1 MTSAA
6 RVLFEAFLSDRD
18 SPNPLGERPPTPG
31 RRVED
36 LASIDPVDLA
46 QSILVVEPWNH
57 VGERP
62 SDQSGVIASENIAY
76 IADQILGVG
85 TLIVPAWRSGVGDPG
100 CFAELASRAMLV
112 VFEGGEPDVHVA
124 GSFSEAYPRSAAT
137 KTLVELML
145 RGVPFIGICL
155 SHQLAAQAHVELVR
169 DAVRRLESS
178 EHGAF
183 VEVSRRIAE
192 VGANLQVK
200 KGYGTIAKSW
210 SDETFAVAKNE
221 EVSHSN
227 TRLYPYI
234 NIELDHV
241 PTMVSEAH
249 RVVAQKYEAIIDTA
263 LQYENELR
271 IQAFHG
277 NEVSEESVRFV
288 CWAYQQIQHVMTA
301 YSLDAASIPQIHAL
315 MGAPIGVEILASTH
329 TQSGDP
335 LCEVAATGIYW
346 EGGQTAVTTQFHPE
360 LDESLLTTSQGWA
373 PAWEDMKRSDGI
385 RLLARMLC
393 ACLR

>member
-1 MTSAA
+1 
-6 RVLFEAFLSDRD
+6 
-18 SPNPLGERPPTPG
+18 
-31 RRVED
+31 
-36 LASIDPVDLA
+36 
-46 QSILVVEPWNH
+46 
-57 VGERP
+57 
-62 SDQSGVIASENIAY
+62 
-76 IADQILGVG
+76 
-85 TLIVPAWRSGVGDPG
+85 
-100 CFAELASRAMLV
+100 
-112 VFEGGEPDVHVA
+112 
-124 GSFSEAYPRSAAT
+124 
-137 KTLVELML
+137 ML

-178 EHGAF
+178 QHGAF